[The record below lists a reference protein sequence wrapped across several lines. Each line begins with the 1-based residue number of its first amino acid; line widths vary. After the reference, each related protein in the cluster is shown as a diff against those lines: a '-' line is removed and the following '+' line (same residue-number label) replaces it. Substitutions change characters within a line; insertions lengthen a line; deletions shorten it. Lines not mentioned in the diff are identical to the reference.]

1 MSNSAQTIEEIKS
14 LSQSEIRIDPHRRLG
29 EIDRK
34 IYSGFLEHLGRCIYG
49 GIVDYENPNESLITK
64 EGYRKDVAKALQDLD
79 MPVIRWPGGN
89 FVSSYHWQDGIGPKE
104 SRPRRPEL
112 AWLNEE
118 LNLFGTDEF
127 LHWCEWMK
135 IEPYLCLNMGTGTL
149 DEALAWIEYCNS
161 SLNTFWANLRR
172 SNGHEEPYNVKYWGL
187 GNEVW
192 GPWQVGQMNEDDYC
206 KKALQW
212 AKAIKLL
219 DPSVVLIS
227 CGCTGFSKWDYE
239 ITQNLFKFVDF
250 HSIHL
255 YTSDAK
261 DQMKNIT
268 GPAAAE
274 TGIQITAKLLDLAK
288 ITNYS
293 SSTSNS
299 VAATEDLEIKKHRVK
314 ICFDEW
320 NVWDPIR
327 AGGEV
332 GCEEKYTLGDALA
345 VGSWLNVF
353 IRQSGHVGMANI
365 AQCVNVIAPIMT
377 NQDKLFFQTT
387 YHPFRLFSQK
397 MRGESLNIHVATP
410 LYKGDTR
417 GGNMNIEWLK
427 DVDSNITILDCSA
440 AIDNN
445 KIIMAVV
452 NRSPTE
458 DATTKVS
465 LPGEPRNISPNANLW
480 VIYHENINAINTFE
494 EPENVVV
501 EENVI
506 ALNFIHLNC
515 ESTFSISFKRHS
527 LTMIEIQLLEGF

>member
-1 MSNSAQTIEEIKS
+1 MSNSAQTIKEIKS
-14 LSQSEIRIDPHRRLG
+14 LSETEIRIDPNRRLG
-29 EIDRK
+29 AIDRK

-49 GIVDYENPNESLITK
+49 GIVDYDNPIPDLITK
-64 EGYRKDVAKALQDLD
+64 EGYRKDVAEALKSLD
-79 MPVIRWPGGN
+79 IPVFRWPGGN

-135 IEPYLCLNMGTGTL
+135 VEPYLCLNMGTGTL

-161 SLNTFWANLRR
+161 SLNTYWANLRR
-172 SNGHEEPYNVKYWGL
+172 SNGREEPYNVKYWGL

-192 GPWQVGQMNEDDYC
+192 GPWQVGQMNEEDYC
-206 KKALQW
+206 KTAIQW

-219 DPSVVLIS
+219 DPSVVLVS
-227 CGCTGFSKWDYE
+227 CGCTGFAKWDYE
-239 ITQNLFKFVDF
+239 VTQKLFQYVDF

-255 YTSDAK
+255 YTSDSN
-261 DQMKNIT
+261 DHMKNIT

-288 ITNYS
+288 INNYTS
-293 SSTSNS
+293 ISNS
-299 VAATEDLEIKKHRVK
+299 VAATEDQKIKQHKVK

-320 NVWDPIR
+320 NVWDPVR

-345 VGSWLNVF
+345 VSSWLNLF
-353 IRQSGHVGMANI
+353 IRQAEHIGMANI

-377 NQDKLFFQTT
+377 KQDKIFLQTT
-387 YHPFRLFSQK
+387 YHPLRLFSQK
-397 MRGESLNIHVATP
+397 MRGESLNLHVATP

-427 DVDSNITILDCSA
+427 DVDHNISMLDCSA
-440 AIDNN
+440 AIHD
-445 KIIMAVV
+445 KSIILAVV
-452 NRSPTE
+452 NRSLTE
-458 DATTKVS
+458 EATTK
-465 LPGEPRNISPNANLW
+465 ISISADLKHINPNANKY
-480 VIYHENINAINTFE
+480 VVYHEDVNAINTFDA
-494 EPENVVV
+494 PENVTV
-501 EENVI
+501 EETST
-506 ALNFIHLNC
+506 ALDFVSING
-515 ESTFSISFKRHS
+515 EATVTISFKKHS
-527 LTMIEIQLLEGF
+527 FTLLEILLLEI

>member
-1 MSNSAQTIEEIKS
+1 MSNSAQTIEEIAS
-14 LSQSEIRIDPHRRLG
+14 SSQSEIRIDPQRRLG
-29 EIDRK
+29 AIDRK

-49 GIVDYENPNESLITK
+49 GIVDYDNPNEKLVTK

-79 MPVIRWPGGN
+79 MSVVRWPGGN
-89 FVSSYHWQDGIGPKE
+89 FVSSYHWIDGIGPKD

-135 IEPYLCLNMGTGTL
+135 VEPYLCLNMGTGTM

-161 SLNTFWANLRR
+161 SLNTYWANLRR
-172 SNGHEEPYNVKYWGL
+172 KNGREKPYNVKYWGL

-192 GPWQVGQMNEDDYC
+192 GPWQVGQMNEEDYC
-206 KKALQW
+206 KKSIQW
-212 AKAIKLL
+212 AKAIRLL
-219 DPSVVLIS
+219 DPSVQLVS

-239 ITQNLFKFVDF
+239 VTQSLFQAVDF

-255 YTSDAK
+255 YTSDGN
-261 DQMKNIT
+261 DQMKNLT

-274 TGIQITAKLLDLAK
+274 TGIQITARLLELAK
-288 ITNYS
+288 ITNYG
-293 SSTSNS
+293 STTSTS
-299 VAATEDLEIKKHRVK
+299 VAATNDDKLKQHQVK

-320 NVWDPIR
+320 NVWDPVR

-353 IRQSGHVGMANI
+353 IRQAEHIGMANI

-377 NQDKLFFQTT
+377 NENGIFYQST
-387 YHPFRLFSQK
+387 YHPLRLFSQK
-397 MRGESLNIHVATP
+397 MRGESLNLHVATP

-417 GGNMNIEWLK
+417 GGNMSIEWLK
-427 DVDSNITILDCSA
+427 DVDSKITMLDCSA
-440 AIDNN
+440 AIDNK
-445 KIIMAVV
+445 KIILAVV
-452 NRSPTE
+452 NRSLEE
-458 DATTKVS
+458 DSTTKIS
-465 LPGEPRNISPNANLW
+465 LPILPENISSKANQW
-480 VIYHENINAINTFE
+480 AIYNEDINAINTFE
-494 EPENVVV
+494 EPLNIQVV
-501 EENVI
+501 EN
-506 ALNFIHLNC
+506 
-515 ESTFSISFKRHS
+515 SISVNFLPVGGGSTTSMTFKKHS
-527 LTMIEIQLLEGF
+527 FTMVEMHLL